1 MKGIV
6 NMKRKMTL
14 SIILVIISIVI
25 LSACGTGAQID
36 NNVELKQN
44 GDATAFKFRSLIFS
58 VPGNDWKY
66 KDSSRD
72 EPIVIDYRS
81 KTAGGINIIG
91 FTESKSNY
99 QFLEQSYEQH
109 KDVSMLFD
117 NDSGTNGLTNE
128 VLRYEVEGHVI
139 YAVDTA
145 IEEADEN
152 GEYTYDFVVS
162 TKLGEENF
170 VDVFFFIKA
179 DDENNYIEMRDE
191 IIESIGFADKQ

>member
-1 MKGIV
+1 M
-6 NMKRKMTL
+6 
-14 SIILVIISIVI
+14 
-25 LSACGTGAQID
+25 SACGTGAQID
-36 NNVELKQN
+36 NNVEFKQN

-179 DDENNYIEMRDE
+179 DDENNYIEMRDK
-191 IIESIGFADKQ
+191 IIGSIGFADKQ